1 MTASLADKLS
11 GSQVRFPPSA
21 GGTFIGLFCLWW
33 TLLLIFHT
41 FPQVDILA
49 SWHFFLVD
57 TCKAS
62 DAAAQVCG
70 HFPSRQ
76 TAFLDTL
83 RTIFF
88 RLPYVVAA
96 VQLAMLIACYW
107 RHGAT
112 FNALRARNL
121 KIALASLLLGPGLI
135 ANVILKEHWG
145 RPRPIETL
153 NFGGTL
159 DFVQAGSLAGK
170 CISNCSFVSGEAA
183 SAGWLLCLVMLI
195 PQPARTGLFLPI
207 LAISFLTP
215 LMRLS
220 FGAHYLS
227 DIVLGW
233 LLAIVVFAG
242 VYAFTEF
249 ITQAQKILNFE

>member
-1 MTASLADKLS
+1 MTASLADKS
-11 GSQVRFPPSA
+11 SAQARFPSSA
-21 GGTFIGLFCLWW
+21 GYIFIALFCLWW
-33 TLLLIFHT
+33 VLLLIFHS
-41 FPQVDILA
+41 FPQVDIVA
-49 SWHFFLVD
+49 SWHFFLVE
-57 TCKAS
+57 TCKPS
-62 DAAAQVCG
+62 NAAAQICG

-76 TAFLDTL
+76 PFLETL

-88 RLPYVVAA
+88 RLPYVVGAF
-96 VQLAMLIACYW
+96 QLALLIACY
-107 RHGAT
+107 RHHGGT

-135 ANVILKEHWG
+135 ANLILKAHWG

-153 NFGGTL
+153 NFGGSF

-170 CISNCSFVSGEAA
+170 CMSNCSFVSGEAA

-207 LAISFLTP
+207 LAISILTP

-227 DIVLGW
+227 DLVLGW

-242 VYAFTEF
+242 VYAFTDSSHRPKNSE
-249 ITQAQKILNFE
+249 I